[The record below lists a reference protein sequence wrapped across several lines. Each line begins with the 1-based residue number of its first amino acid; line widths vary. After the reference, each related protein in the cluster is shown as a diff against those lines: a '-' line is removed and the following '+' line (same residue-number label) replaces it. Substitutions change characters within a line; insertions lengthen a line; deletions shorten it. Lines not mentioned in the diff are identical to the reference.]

1 VRVGID
7 FGTTNSGVG
16 VFDGRRVHVL
26 PIDPASPSPGVMRTL
41 LYLTRAGQAHVGQ
54 AAIDTYYAQNIGRAR
69 RMVKKTVGEI
79 EVFASDMYFVRDV
92 HAMVDE
98 LAPGRLFQSLKSVL
112 KEAGFAGTDVFGQ
125 PYTLEEL
132 IARYLSELRTRA
144 GKLLGQPITSVVLG
158 RPVNFGR
165 DDTFNALAE
174 SRLRTAAELAGF
186 DDIIFE
192 LEPIAAALSYART
205 VGAPQNVLVFDFG
218 GGTLDLTVMRVGGA
232 ERQVLATGGVDIAG
246 DVFDRDIIRYR
257 LLDHFG
263 RGTTLGER
271 GLPFPLHLTE
281 ALAHWQEIPTLSAPQ
296 TLSLLREAQ
305 LTGNHPARIRALE
318 SLVVNNYGFAL
329 FDAVERAKREL
340 SDQFSA
346 VIRLQAQETAGVP
359 PAPPGLLGRRL
370 VGIDLW
376 QLLTRVQLETLI
388 AVHRRAIADLVQD
401 TVHRSGLHPDE
412 IDAVVRTG
420 GSSQIPCFIALL
432 AGQFGAHKLRL
443 ENTFS
448 GVTAGLAIRA
458 WERDKGHG

>member
-1 VRVGID
+1 MRVGID

-16 VFDGRRVHVL
+16 VFDGQRVHIL

-54 AAIDTYYAQNIGRAR
+54 AAIDTYYEQNIGRAR

-79 EVFASDMYFVRDV
+79 EVVAADMYFVRDV
-92 HAMVDE
+92 HAVVDE
-98 LAPGRLFQSLKSVL
+98 LTPGRLFQSLKSVL
-112 KEAGFAGTDVFGQ
+112 KESGFAGTDVFGQ
-125 PYTLEEL
+125 AFSLEEL
-132 IARYLSELRTRA
+132 IARYLSELRARA

-186 DDIIFE
+186 EDIVFE

-205 VGAPQNVLVFDFG
+205 VGAPQNVLMFDFG

-232 ERQVLATGGVDIAG
+232 ARRVLATGGVDIAG

-263 RGTTLGER
+263 RGATLGER

-281 ALAHWQEIPTLSAPQ
+281 ALAHWQEIPALSAPH

-346 VIRLQAQETAGVP
+346 VVRLQGQE
-359 PAPPGLLGRRL
+359 
-370 VGIDLW
+370 IDLW
-376 QLLTRVQLETLI
+376 QLLTRAQLEAII
-388 AVHRRAIADLVQD
+388 AGHRRIIADLVQD
-401 TVHRSGLHPDE
+401 TVRRSALQPDE

-448 GVTAGLAIRA
+448 GVTSGLAIRA
-458 WERDKGHG
+458 WELDKGHG